1 MFEEHVY
8 LRDVYVCVELLEG
21 FGQAC
26 MCTCLSGKV
35 CNVLCL
41 G

>member
-35 CNVLCL
+35 CNALCL